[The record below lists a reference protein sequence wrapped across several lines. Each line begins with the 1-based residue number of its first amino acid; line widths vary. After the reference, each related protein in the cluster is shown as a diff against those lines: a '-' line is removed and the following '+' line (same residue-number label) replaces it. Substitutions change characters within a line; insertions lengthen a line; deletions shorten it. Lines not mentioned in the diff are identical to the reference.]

1 MEFSAEAY
9 LGAGFEGYFAYT
21 WLDARF
27 TQQYTT
33 NTTNCITT
41 VASTQTVTANKNLPG
56 VPGYNV
62 YGELVWR
69 YAPLGFHV
77 AGEVRANGKIYVND
91 LNCAFADP
99 ATVGN
104 LRAGFEQRR
113 GKLKFSEFV
122 RMDNITNRP
131 YVGSVIIADGNNRF
145 FEPSPTRNYLIGAN
159 AQLQF

>member
-1 MEFSAEAY
+1 MLFRSIAQRARVNLAFFQVTTNQEIVVDQSVGGRTTYKNAPQTYRKGVEFSAEAY

-27 TQQYTT
+27 TQPFTT
-33 NTTNCITT
+33 NSTDCIT
-41 VASTQTVTANKNLPG
+41 VPPNASTVTVTSNKNLPG

-91 LNCAFADP
+91 LNCA
-99 ATVGN
+99 
-104 LRAGFEQRR
+104 
-113 GKLKFSEFV
+113 
-122 RMDNITNRP
+122 
-131 YVGSVIIADGNNRF
+131 
-145 FEPSPTRNYLIGAN
+145 
-159 AQLQF
+159 